1 MRQYVR
7 YLCASYTMDQPDM
20 QLNEETYKTLMQ
32 QCLALIEGEPN
43 RMANLANLAAA
54 LSHATDWHWVGF
66 YLLDERRDE
75 LVLGPFQGP
84 VACTRLFRGKGVCA
98 AAWETGLPQ
107 IVGNVH
113 EFKGHVACSAATNA
127 ELVLPIRV
135 QGRVVAVFDIDSVH
149 FNAFSVAD
157 VNALKPLISALE
169 NSWNLWES

>member
-1 MRQYVR
+1 M
-7 YLCASYTMDQPDM
+7 
-20 QLNEETYKTLMQ
+20 
-32 QCLALIEGEPN
+32 
-43 RMANLANLAAA
+43 
-54 LSHATDWHWVGF
+54 
-66 YLLDERRDE
+66 
-75 LVLGPFQGP
+75 
-84 VACTRLFRGKGVCA
+84 
-98 AAWETGLPQ
+98 PQ

-157 VNALKPLISALE
+157 VNALNPMISALE